1 MLLCPLFSGSI
12 EAVIS
17 KSSNQGF
24 NSGKVTNI
32 AIIWKKQGIVAK
44 FPLIWREVKQINSL
58 LFPVMTIP
66 YEYKPRWLNNKAFQT
81 QDSLMY
87 FFHFI
92 IGSPTTYG
100 TKYSRVD
107 EVNLLKAVFHN
118 INLNTLSHIFLLI
131 LKLSDANLVL

>member
-44 FPLIWREVKQINSL
+44 FPLIRREVKQISSL
-58 LFPVMTIP
+58 LFPVMISAGGVGWV
-66 YEYKPRWLNNKAFQT
+66 KLNSFKFT
-81 QDSLMY
+81 
-87 FFHFI
+87 
-92 IGSPTTYG
+92 
-100 TKYSRVD
+100 
-107 EVNLLKAVFHN
+107 
-118 INLNTLSHIFLLI
+118 
-131 LKLSDANLVL
+131 